1 MNARGR
7 VTLPIEQGMDDQLP
21 GILER
26 LGADAVR
33 NSDGTWLPE
42 ITSQLGVK
50 VYETYF
56 PARGNQEW
64 ALAHL
69 DARPRFYLMS
79 ERTTAATDGPLVIE
93 VMNGYYE
100 LQVEPDLEGAQ
111 RWWEVIDRTT
121 GEVVPVSGWT
131 VEGEGADVVVTI
143 AAPVAFHVYTVGF
156 LAWQAWDSTQMY
168 NYTTNNWQD
177 DPTRVREIGYDARH
191 PAAWDFMTS
200 SLRQWCEERPEVDVV
215 RFTTFFYHFT
225 LVFNDLGKEKYVDWF
240 GYSASVSPQAMRDFE
255 AEYGYP
261 LRAED
266 FIDQGYYNSSFRVPS
281 KAFSDWIEFQSRFVC
296 DRVRQLVDIVHGFG
310 KEALMFLG
318 DTWMGTEPY
327 GRFFEETGMDGVVGS
342 VGSAATCRMISDI
355 PGIRYTEGRFLPY
368 FFPDVF
374 KPGGDPLREADDSWL
389 QARRAIARKPL
400 DRIGYGGYLSLAV
413 QFPEFMARIEEIAD
427 EFRSIHEVG
436 EGRLPESSSI
446 RVAVLNS
453 WGQLRSWQTHM
464 VAHALWYKQ
473 IYSYLGVLESL
484 AGLPFDLRFI
494 SFDDVRAGALDD
506 LDVVLNVGAAGTSF
520 SGGEQWTDP
529 TLVSAMRAFIAGGGG
544 LIGIGEPTA
553 VQHQGAFFQLGDVLG
568 VDKELGFSLSTDRYP
583 AETPEHFITADL
595 EGALDVGE
603 GAGDIF
609 ATSGATQILR
619 LQNHSVELAATEQG
633 GGRGVYV
640 AGLPYSHDNAR
651 LLHRAIFWAAGREE
665 DFSEQWVP
673 SDPGVEV
680 SVFPEAGKVFVMN
693 NLTGPVSTT
702 LRGRDSGLSG
712 PGAVREVSLDL
723 LPMESRWIDL
733 AG

>member
-21 GILER
+21 RILDR

-42 ITSQLGVK
+42 ITPQLGVK

-79 ERTTAATDGPLVIE
+79 ERTPAPAAGPLPIP
-93 VMNGYYE
+93 VMRGYYE
-100 LQVEPDLEGAQ
+100 LQVQPDLGEVK

-121 GEVVPVSGWT
+121 GEVVPAAGWN
-131 VEGEGADVVVTI
+131 VQGEGADVVVTI
-143 AAPVAFHVYTVGF
+143 DEPVAFHVYTVSF

-191 PAAWDFMTS
+191 PEAWEFMSS
-200 SLRQWCEERPEVDVV
+200 SLRRWCEERPEVDVV

-240 GYSASVSPQAMRDFE
+240 GYSASVSPQAMDAFE
-255 AEYGYP
+255 AEYGYA

-266 FIDQGYYNSSFRVPS
+266 FIDQGYYNSAFRVPG

-296 DRVRQLVDIVHGFG
+296 DRVRELVDIVHGFG

-327 GRFFEETGMDGVVGS
+327 GEFFAATGMDGVVGS

-355 PGIRYTEGRFLPY
+355 PGVKYTEGRFLPY

-374 KPGGDPLREADDSWL
+374 KPGGDPLREADESWL

-413 QFPEFMARIEEIAD
+413 QFPEFMARIEQIAD
-427 EFRSIHEVG
+427 EFRSIHEEG
-436 EGRLPESSSI
+436 EGRLPEASSI

-453 WGQLRSWQTHM
+453 WGKLRSWQTHM

-473 IYSYLGVLESL
+473 IYSYLGVLEAL
-484 AGLPFDLRFI
+484 AGLPFDLQFI
-494 SFDDVRAGALDD
+494 SFDDVRAGRLDD
-506 LDVVLNVGAAGTSF
+506 QDVVLNVGAAGTSF
-520 SGGEQWTDP
+520 SGGEQWLDAEVVGA
-529 TLVSAMRAFIAGGGG
+529 LRGFVAGGGG

-553 VQHQGAFFQLGDVLG
+553 VQHGGAYFQLADVLG

-583 AETPEHFITADL
+583 LERPEHFITADL

-609 ATSGATQILR
+609 TTSDETQILR
-619 LQNHSVELAATEQG
+619 LQDGSVELAASERG
-633 GGRGVYV
+633 AGRGVYI

-651 LLHRAIFWAAGREE
+651 LLHRAIFWAAGRDA
-665 DFSEQWVP
+665 DFDAQWVP
-673 SDPGVEV
+673 SHPGVEV
-680 SVFPEAGKVFVMN
+680 SVFPEAGKAFVMN
-693 NLTGPVSTT
+693 NLTEPVSTV
-702 LRGRDSGLSG
+702 LRGRTSGLSG
-712 PGAVREVSLDL
+712 DGAARELHLNLV
-723 LPMESRWIDL
+723 PMESRWVDL
-733 AG
+733 AE

>member
-1 MNARGR
+1 MNVRGR

-21 GILER
+21 QILDR

-56 PARGNQEW
+56 PARGNQEF

-79 ERTTAATDGPLVIE
+79 DRVTAPAEGPLAIDI
-93 VMNGYYE
+93 MNGYYKM
-100 LQVEPDLEGAQ
+100 QVEPDQGDLQ

-121 GEVVPVSGWT
+121 GEVVPVEGWS
-131 VEGEGADVVVTI
+131 VSGEGADVTVTI
-143 AAPVAFHVYTVGF
+143 AAPVAFHVYTVSF
-156 LAWQAWDSTQMY
+156 LAWQVWDSTQMY
-168 NYTTNNWQD
+168 NYTTNNWEN

-191 PAAWDFMTS
+191 PDAWEFMTS
-200 SLRQWCEERPEVDVV
+200 SMRKWCEERPEVDVV

-240 GYSASVSPQAMRDFE
+240 GYSASVSPLAMEAFE
-255 AEYGYP
+255 AEYGYK

-266 FIDQGYYNSSFRVPS
+266 FIDEGYYNNSFRVPS
-281 KAFSDWIEFQSRFVC
+281 KVFSDWMDFQSRFVSS
-296 DRVRQLVDIVHGFG
+296 RVKELVDIVHSFG

-327 GRFFEETGMDGVVGS
+327 GKYWPEIGMDGVVGS

-355 PGIRYTEGRFLPY
+355 PGIRYSEGRFLPY

-374 KPGGDPLREADDSWL
+374 KPGGDPLGEANESWL

-400 DRIGYGGYLSLAV
+400 ERIGYGGYLSLAV
-413 QFPEFMARIEEIAD
+413 QFPEFMARIEQIAD

-436 EGRLPESSSI
+436 EGHLPQSSTI
-446 RVAVLNS
+446 RVGLLNA
-453 WGQLRSWQTHM
+453 WGAQRSWQTHM

-484 AGLPFDLRFI
+484 AGLPFDLQFI
-494 SFDDVRAGALDD
+494 SFDDVRDGKLDD
-506 LDVVLNVGAAGTSF
+506 LDVVLNVGAAGTAF
-520 SGGEQWTDP
+520 SGGEQWLDNDLITA
-529 TLVSAMRAFIAGGGG
+529 LRGFAANGGGV
-544 LIGIGEPTA
+544 IGIGEPSA
-553 VQHQGAFFQLGDVLG
+553 VQHQGAYFQLSDVLG
-568 VDKELGFSLSTDRYP
+568 VDKELGFSQSTDRYP
-583 AETPEHFITADL
+583 VERPEHFITADL
-595 EGALDVGE
+595 PGALDVGE

-609 ATSGATQILR
+609 ATGDATQILR
-619 LQNHSVELAATEQG
+619 LQNRSVELAANQQG
-633 GGRGVYV
+633 EGRGVYI
-640 AGLPYSHDNAR
+640 AGLPYSHENAR
-651 LLHRAIFWAAGREE
+651 VLHRAIFWAAGREA
-665 DFSEQWVP
+665 DFDAQWVP
-673 SDPGVEV
+673 SNVGVEV
-680 SVFPEAGKVFVMN
+680 SVFPEAGKAFVMN
-693 NLTGPVSTT
+693 NLTEAAATT
-702 LRGRDSGLSG
+702 LRGRATGLDG
-712 PGAVREVSLDL
+712 DGAITELQLDL
-723 LPMESRWIDL
+723 EPMESRWIDL
-733 AG
+733 QG

>member
-1 MNARGR
+1 MATTGR

-21 GILER
+21 GILSR

-42 ITSQLGVK
+42 ITPQLGVK

-56 PARGNQEW
+56 PARGNQEF

-79 ERTTAATDGPLVIE
+79 ERVTAPSAEPLAIDI
-93 VMNGYYE
+93 MKGYYT
-100 LQVEPDLEGAQ
+100 LQVEPDQGDYQ

-121 GEVVPVSGWT
+121 GEVVPVEGWS
-131 VEGEGADVVVTI
+131 VKGEGSDVTVTI
-143 AAPVAFHVYTVGF
+143 AEPVAFHVYTVSF
-156 LAWQAWDSTQMY
+156 LSWQVWDSTQMY
-168 NYTTNNWQD
+168 NYTTNNWEN
-177 DPTRVREIGYDARH
+177 DPTRVREIGYDVRH
-191 PAAWDFMTS
+191 PEAWEFMTS
-200 SLRQWCEERPEVDVV
+200 SLRTWCEERPEVNVV

-240 GYSASVSPQAMRDFE
+240 GYSASVSPLAMDAFE
-255 AEYGYP
+255 AEYGYK

-266 FIDQGYYNSSFRVPS
+266 FIDEGYYNNSFRVPT
-281 KAFSDWIEFQSRFVC
+281 KVFRDWIDFQSRFVSA
-296 DRVRQLVDIVHGFG
+296 RVKELVDIVHEFD

-327 GRFFEETGMDGVVGS
+327 GKYFAETGMDGVVGS

-355 PGIRYTEGRFLPY
+355 PGVKYTEGRFLPY

-374 KPGGDPLREADDSWL
+374 KPGGDPLGEANESWL
-389 QARRAIARKPL
+389 QARRAISRKPL

-413 QFPEFMARIEEIAD
+413 QFPDFMARIEQIAN

-436 EGRLPESSSI
+436 HGHLAERSTI
-446 RVAVLNS
+446 RIGVLNA
-453 WGQLRSWQTHM
+453 WGELRSWQTHM

-484 AGLPFDLRFI
+484 AGLPFDLQFV
-494 SFDDVRAGALDD
+494 SFEDALNGRLDD
-506 LDVVLNVGAAGTSF
+506 LNVVLNVGAAGTAF
-520 SGGEQWTDP
+520 SGGDTWLDP
-529 TLVSAMRAFIAGGGG
+529 ELQGVLRRFVGNGGG

-553 VQHQGAFFQLGDVLG
+553 VLKGGAYFQLSDVLG
-568 VDKELGFSLSTDRYP
+568 VDKELGFSQSTDRYP
-583 AETPEHFITADL
+583 VETPEHFITDDL
-595 EGALDVGE
+595 KGALDVGE

-609 ATSGATQILR
+609 ATTTDTAILR
-619 LQNHSVELAATEQG
+619 LQNRSVELAANQAGE
-633 GGRGVYV
+633 GRGVYI

-651 LLHRAIFWAAGREE
+651 LLHRAIYWAAGREA
-665 DFSEQWVP
+665 DFDHQWIP
-673 SDPGVEV
+673 SNPGVEV
-680 SVFPEAGKVFVMN
+680 AVFEQAGKALVMN
-693 NLTGPVSTT
+693 NLTEAASTT
-702 LRGRDSGLSG
+702 LTGRTSGLEG
-712 PGAVREVSLDL
+712 DGEIRELQLDL
-723 LPMESRWIDL
+723 EPMESRWIDL
-733 AG
+733 A